1 MSLSKLIYK
10 SLTSLSHTLL
20 IEEHTNNIWRGLGSL
35 WIFAL
40 NFLFLFLSLL
50 SFFLSPLFF
59 LSFFPSFSLF
69 LLFFLSH
76 VTSHFIHI
84 YKLIHVFIFIITY
97 INECLSLRFFFSFLL
112 IFSHLIFFFSF
123 LLIFSS
129 YLLISSCSS
138 FFFYI
143 FFTYTYLIKF
153 KLIFFYLIFFNIYI
167 YICIFY

>member
-1 MSLSKLIYK
+1 MSLSRLIYK
-10 SLTSLSHTLL
+10 SLTSLPLTLL
-20 IEEHTNNIWRGLGSL
+20 IEEYTNNIWRGLRSL

-40 NFLFLFLSLL
+40 NFLSLFFLFLFLSLF

-76 VTSHFIHI
+76 VTSHLIRI
-84 YKLIHVFIFIITY
+84 YKPIHVLIFLKSSLPTL
-97 INECLSLRFFFSFLL
+97 INVYLLGFFFL

-129 YLLISSCSS
+129 YLLISS

-143 FFTYTYLIKF
+143 FFYTPI
-153 KLIFFYLIFFNIYI
+153 
-167 YICIFY
+167 

>member
-112 IFSHLIFFFSF
+112 IFSHLIFLS
-123 LLIFSS
+123 LL
-129 YLLISSCSS
+129 LL

-143 FFTYTYLIKF
+143 FFLSLLKDSS
-153 KLIFFYLIFFNIYI
+153 YI
-167 YICIFY
+167 YI